1 MKHHEE
7 VIIWWK
13 LAVEMIVDE
22 QKSRLQEVTPQS
34 VAGEVYSRFYYLDT
48 FPQFEELIN
57 ACGSCLS
64 RGKGDLPVELDP
76 SADINAAFE
85 PDAVVGCSFSESFC
99 PCCKPVACR
108 KQGHGSS
115 GSRPRAEMDRDR
127 KSSHERLGDFHVDRA
142 ANSATP
148 HFTGRT
154 GGVRRVEPVAAIGS
168 RRLAVF

>member
-57 ACGSCLS
+57 ACGNCLS
-64 RGKGDLPVELDP
+64 KGKGDLPVELDP
-76 SADINAAFE
+76 SAEIYAAYDAMAADALKAEKAKRDILSAHVAKLNADIRSMSGDDGYGSEFE
-85 PDAVVGCSFSESFC
+85 
-99 PCCKPVACR
+99 
-108 KQGHGSS
+108 
-115 GSRPRAEMDRDR
+115 
-127 KSSHERLGDFHVDRA
+127 
-142 ANSATP
+142 
-148 HFTGRT
+148 
-154 GGVRRVEPVAAIGS
+154 
-168 RRLAVF
+168 